1 MQEYKE
7 KEYNTKFD
15 WSLWLK
21 MLRELKR
28 HKSKVYLLIIV
39 MVFNALIDTAL
50 PLMTKYGIDKM
61 IIPKDYSGIQTFALL
76 YFLLILFQFVNVYL
90 LIDIAGRIE
99 TGLNFD
105 LRSRAFRK
113 LQSMSFSYFDRTSS
127 GWIVAR
133 VTSDINRLGDVVAWG
148 IVDLIWGFAMIIF
161 VLAVVFSLSWKLA
174 LILLALM
181 PVIAVI
187 SIYFQE
193 KMFRLF
199 RQVRRYNSM
208 ITHSF
213 GEGIHGAKTTKTLV
227 CEDANLQDFMD
238 LSHKMYQSSIKSAI
252 ISALFMPMILMVSSV
267 GTGIV
272 VWLGGAAVIG
282 QVITYGTLVAF
293 ISYTMH
299 LFEPFSNVARLF
311 AEMQHAQASAERVFS
326 LINLEPE
333 IVNNE
338 DFSPLW
344 QNRSMQ
350 GKISIKDLSFAYKES
365 HPVFENFNLEI
376 AEGESIALVGETG
389 TGKTTLVNLICR
401 FYEPTKGKIELDDI
415 DYTEVPLKWIHS
427 NLGYVQQV
435 PHLFQGSVMENI
447 RYGRLDA
454 SDEEVMEAARIVR
467 ADEFI
472 QNLPDKYDYKVGEAG
487 NLLSTGQ
494 KQLIA
499 FARVVLADPALLIL
513 DEATASIDTE
523 TEQLVQEAMHIVL
536 SGRTGIIVAHRLST
550 IRQVDRI
557 LLLHK
562 GEILEMGNHHDLMH
576 QKGRYYQ
583 LYVNQFMQEVAEE
596 EFQKEA

>member
-1 MQEYKE
+1 M
-7 KEYNTKFD
+7 
-15 WSLWLK
+15 
-21 MLRELKR
+21 
-28 HKSKVYLLIIV
+28 I
-39 MVFNALIDTAL
+39 FNALIDTIM
-50 PLMTKYGIDKM
+50 PLMTKYGIDHM
-61 IIPKDYSGIQTFALL
+61 IIPKQYSGIQTFSLM
-76 YFLLILFQFVNVYL
+76 YFLLIVFQFVNVYL
-90 LIDIAGRIE
+90 LIDVAGRIE

-105 LRSRAFRK
+105 LRSKAFRK

-161 VLAVVFSLSWKLA
+161 VLIVVFTLSWKLA
-174 LILLALM
+174 LILLGLM
-181 PVIAVI
+181 PIIAI
-187 SIYFQE
+187 LSHYFQGR
-193 KMFRLF
+193 MFRLF
-199 RQVRRYNSM
+199 RQVRRFNSM

-227 CEDANLQDFMD
+227 CEDINLQEFQD
-238 LSHKMYQSSIKSAI
+238 LSQQMYRSSIRSAI
-252 ISALFMPMILMVSSV
+252 TSALFMPMILMVSSL

-272 VWLGGAAVIG
+272 VWLGGSAVLAQTIS
-282 QVITYGTLVAF
+282 YGTLVAF

-333 IVNNE
+333 IISSE
-338 DFSPLW
+338 AYTPQW
-344 QNRSMQ
+344 QERTMQ
-350 GKISIKDLSFAYKES
+350 GKISIQDMSFAYKEA
-365 HPVFENFNLEI
+365 HPIFHNFNLDI
-376 AEGESIALVGETG
+376 APGESIALVGETG

-401 FYEPTKGKIELDDI
+401 FYEPQHGSIKIDDMNYKEL
-415 DYTEVPLKWIHS
+415 PLKWIHS

-454 SDEEVMEAARIVR
+454 SDEEVMEAARMVR

-472 QNLPDKYDYKVGEAG
+472 QNLPEKYDYKVGEAG

-523 TEQLVQEAMHIVL
+523 TEQLVQEAMHVVL
-536 SGRTGIIVAHRLST
+536 NGRTGIIVAHRLST

-562 GEILEMGNHHDLMH
+562 GEILEMGNHHDLMRR
-576 QKGRYYQ
+576 KGRYYQ
-583 LYVNQFMQEVAEE
+583 LYMNQFMQEVADE

>member
-1 MQEYKE
+1 
-7 KEYNTKFD
+7 
-15 WSLWLK
+15 
-21 MLRELKR
+21 
-28 HKSKVYLLIIV
+28 
-39 MVFNALIDTAL
+39 
-50 PLMTKYGIDKM
+50 
-61 IIPKDYSGIQTFALL
+61 
-76 YFLLILFQFVNVYL
+76 
-90 LIDIAGRIE
+90 
-99 TGLNFD
+99 
-105 LRSRAFRK
+105 
-113 LQSMSFSYFDRTSS
+113 
-127 GWIVAR
+127 
-133 VTSDINRLGDVVAWG
+133 
-148 IVDLIWGFAMIIF
+148 
-161 VLAVVFSLSWKLA
+161 
-174 LILLALM
+174 
-181 PVIAVI
+181 
-187 SIYFQE
+187 
-193 KMFRLF
+193 
-199 RQVRRYNSM
+199 M

-227 CEDANLQDFMD
+227 CEDINLQEFQD
-238 LSHKMYQSSIKSAI
+238 LSQQMYRSSIRSAI
-252 ISALFMPMILMVSSV
+252 TSALFMPMILMVSSL

-272 VWLGGAAVIG
+272 VWLGGSAVLAQTIS
-282 QVITYGTLVAF
+282 YGTLVAF

-299 LFEPFSNVARLF
+299 LFEPFSNVVRLF

-333 IVNNE
+333 IISSE
-338 DFSPLW
+338 AYTPQW
-344 QNRSMQ
+344 EERTMQ
-350 GKISIKDLSFAYKES
+350 GKISIQDMSFAYKEA
-365 HPVFENFNLEI
+365 HPKFHNFNLDI
-376 AEGESIALVGETG
+376 APGESIALVGETG

-401 FYEPTKGKIELDDI
+401 FYEPQHGSIKIDDMNYKEL
-415 DYTEVPLKWIHS
+415 PLKWIHS

-454 SDEEVMEAARIVR
+454 SDEEVMEAARMVR

-472 QNLPDKYDYKVGEAG
+472 QNLPDRYDYKVGEAG

-523 TEQLVQEAMHIVL
+523 TEQLVQEAMHVVL

-562 GEILEMGNHHDLMH
+562 GEILEMGNHHDLMRR
-576 QKGRYYQ
+576 KGRYYQ
-583 LYVNQFMQEVAEE
+583 LYMNQFMQEVADE